1 MGSDTRLHTC
11 LRCGEELPYCIR
23 RNLRRSM
30 PLKQFGIWH
39 TLTGNPMRI
48 GQGMLYTSKHPETF
62 PFPHTVAICYSVFI
76 QEDASMLIAEN
87 RLSSAPV
94 GSPGNHAQS
103 VVNKSMMPRLPPD
116 GNPSNPK
123 KTWRTFCFGMF
134 QSLALQK
141 I

>member
-1 MGSDTRLHTC
+1 
-11 LRCGEELPYCIR
+11 
-23 RNLRRSM
+23 M
-30 PLKQFGIWH
+30 PLKQSRICH
-39 TLTGNPMRI
+39 TLTGILMRI
-48 GQGMLYTSKHPETF
+48 GQAMPYTSKHVETF

-87 RLSSAPV
+87 RLSSVPIN
-94 GSPGNHAQS
+94 SPGNHAQS
-103 VVNKSMMPRLPPD
+103 VVDGSMMPRLPPG